1 MNARMHPAFTLTE
14 LLVAVSITAVIG
26 LSVAGLAVSLSH
38 AQTRSDV
45 MNDCIQSAR
54 TAMLGMEATI
64 RRARLLTGAE
74 EERAVAWLGDANED
88 AAINL
93 NELVLI
99 CHRSGPGTVEQWQVI
114 FPDGMPPGRLA
125 ALNVARSLSEAGD
138 VDGIRTL
145 MSQPLYRHYLSQ
157 RVLATN
163 VVDFRLATDAAAP
176 FARLAALRLAVGPAD
191 QRLKLTNAVRL
202 RADAVDCV
210 EMIGDVPVLHLD

>member
-1 MNARMHPAFTLTE
+1 M
-14 LLVAVSITAVIG
+14 VAVSITAVIG

-64 RRARLLTGAE
+64 RRARLLTGADE
-74 EERAVAWLGDANED
+74 TRAVAWLGDANED

-93 NELVLI
+93 NELVLT
-99 CHRSGPGTVEQWQVI
+99 HYRSGPGTIEQWQVV
-114 FPDGMPPGRLA
+114 FPDGMSPEMLA
-125 ALNVARSLSEAGD
+125 ALNVARPLNEAGD
-138 VDGIRTL
+138 IDGVLGL
-145 MSQPLYRHYLSQ
+145 MSQPLYCDYLSQ

-176 FARLAALRLAVGPAD
+176 LARLAMLRLTVGPAD
-191 QRLKLTNAVRL
+191 QRMKLTNAVRL
-202 RADAVDCV
+202 RADAVECV
-210 EMIGDVPVLHLD
+210 EMIGDEPVLHLD